1 LTLEKN
7 LLLQLDLNQETKD
20 STETKEPKDT
30 ITALKRSNDC
40 SEEESPCSP
49 QYVKIDFN
57 KTNALNDVKLNSN
70 SESEPPIASGS
81 RKVC

>member
-1 LTLEKN
+1 MIIFSLQF
-7 LLLQLDLNQETKD
+7 QLDLNQENKD
-20 STETKEPKDT
+20 PSETKESKDSVT
-30 ITALKRSNDC
+30 VLKRSNEC
-40 SEEESPCSP
+40 SEESSPCSP

-57 KTNALNDVKLNSN
+57 KTNALNDVKLNSQ